1 MKTDLEKFIELYK
14 SIGIELATK
23 DYDKKGSVFCTIEAG
38 DNDKLKGYP
47 GFYTNIVFDVNGKFI
62 EQGFYE

>member
-14 SIGIELATK
+14 SVGIELKPK
-23 DYDKKGSVFCTIEAG
+23 DYDKKGSVFVVIEAD
-38 DNDKLKGYP
+38 DNEKTKGYF
-47 GFYTNIVFDVNGKFI
+47 GFYTNIVFDKNGKFI